1 MNRPGILLASLLA
14 AAAISMTAVPAY
26 PQANPPRELT
36 VGMGSYEMELNP
48 YKSIYAHEM
57 QIFTGIYEGLFAYD
71 ALSLDPVRAQAESFE
86 KSKDGKT
93 WTFRIRQDARWSDG
107 TSVTAGDYVQ
117 SWLYLLSPATKA
129 EYAVFFDIIRGA
141 KAFRTGKNR
150 KPDSVGISAPD
161 DRTLV
166 VELDTPAAYFTR
178 LLCHS
183 SFVPVH
189 ASLRGV
195 RTWKPEAI
203 VGNGAYTIESMDKES
218 LVLRRSGTYWDAAN
232 VAVPT
237 IRIMFMED
245 DKKATQLFND
255 GEIDWLTDMV
265 DLDTLVDTDSIQSAP
280 MFATGY
286 YFWNASRK
294 PWKDARVRRALALL
308 VPWDQIR
315 TGDRYYA
322 PTSVL
327 VLPFS
332 GYESPMGIDARNEKE
347 ALELLSK
354 AGYPEGR
361 GLPTVRFV
369 AYKSETNEANL
380 KIIREAWQRIGV
392 TVESVEVP
400 DGASARD
407 IRQQGY
413 TISFTS
419 WIGDFADP
427 AAFLLMWTSDSG
439 LNEGGYKSL
448 EYDKLVARS
457 MTEDGRTRLATL
469 AEAESKLLGDAP
481 LLPLYHSVSFNVL
494 DPAALVG
501 WFQNPLDVHPF
512 KAISF
517 GTPKARPFV
526 ASAASQHP

>member
-1 MNRPGILLASLLA
+1 MNRATNLLASILS
-14 AAAISMTAVPAY
+14 AAAISMSAMPAFS
-26 PQANPPRELT
+26 QAETPRVLT
-36 VGMGSYEMELNP
+36 VGMGSYEIELNP

-71 ALSLDPVRAQAESFE
+71 ALTLDPVRAQAESFE

-93 WTFRIRQDARWSDG
+93 WTFRIRQDARWADG
-107 TSVTAGDYVQ
+107 TSVTAKDYVQ
-117 SWLYLLSPATKA
+117 SWLYLLSPSTKA

-141 KAFRTGKNR
+141 KAFRTGKSK
-150 KPDSVGISAPD
+150 KPDSVGISAVD

-166 VELDTPAAYFTR
+166 VELDAPAAYFTR

-183 SFVPVH
+183 SFVPIH

-203 VGNGAYTIESMDKES
+203 VGNGAYAIESMDKAS
-218 LVLRRSGTYWDAAN
+218 LVLRKSGTYWDAEK

-245 DKKATQLFND
+245 DKEATRLYND

-265 DLDTLVDTDSIQSAP
+265 DIDTLVDTASIQSAP

-308 VPWDQIR
+308 VPWEQIR
-315 TGDRYYA
+315 TSDKYYA

-332 GYESPMGIDARNEKE
+332 GYESPPGIDAKNEKE

-354 AGYPEGR
+354 AGFPEGK
-361 GLPTVRFV
+361 GLPPVRFV
-369 AYKSETNEANL
+369 AYKSETNESNL
-380 KIIREAWQRIGV
+380 KIISEAWQKVGV
-392 TVESVEVP
+392 TVESVVVP

-407 IRQQGY
+407 MRQEGY

-448 EYDKLVARS
+448 EFDKLVSRS
-457 MTEDGRTRLATL
+457 MLEDGKARLVTL
-469 AEAESKLLGDAP
+469 AEAEAKLLNDAP

-494 DPAALVG
+494 DPDALAG

-512 KAISF
+512 KALSF

-526 ASAASQHP
+526 AKAASQAP